1 MRKTEILLVEDDAE
15 ISRLTAMYLEVEGF
29 EVSIIDDGALALD
42 AIRNTNPDLII
53 LDLMLPGMSGIEICK
68 YAREFY
74 QQPILVLTACDDDVS
89 EVSLLKIGADDFLV
103 KPLRPHVLVARIEAL
118 LRRKQNVQLNS
129 QQSYSQDPQEM
140 NSENIASNPA
150 ITINEA
156 SSRVTFEGK
165 LLTLTGSEYEMLKLL
180 HENAGKVIS
189 REQCCQAL
197 RGIDYDFSNRSIDMR
212 ISALRKKLGDDEMP
226 YQVITTIRNQGY
238 KLIHE

>member
-1 MRKTEILLVEDDAE
+1 MSKTRILLIEDDAE
-15 ISRLTAMYLEVEGF
+15 ISRLTAMYLDVEGYQ
-29 EVSIIDDGALALD
+29 VDVIDDGALALE
-42 AIRNTNPDLII
+42 AIKRTKPDLII

-68 YAREFY
+68 AAREFY
-74 QQPILVLTACDDDVS
+74 QQPILILTACDDDIS
-89 EVSLLKIGADDFLV
+89 EVSLLKMGADDYLV

-118 LRRKQNVQLNS
+118 LRRNQNDQRNS
-129 QQSYSQDPQEM
+129 QEK
-140 NSENIASNPA
+140 NRENIASNSA
-150 ITINEA
+150 LTINEA
-156 SSRVTFEGK
+156 SNRVTFQGK

-180 HENAGKVIS
+180 HKNVGKVIS

-212 ISALRKKLGDDEMP
+212 ISALRKKLGDDQMP